1 MNIAPNRLYYG
12 DCLDIM
18 AGFPDS
24 CIDLICLDPPFN
36 SNEKYNKV
44 FKDSG
49 LRIDPQIKAF
59 DDVWLWDD
67 TSAARVERLKN
78 AVANPAS
85 KVIAGFEGFIP
96 RSKMLSY
103 TSYMAERLFVMHHI
117 LKETGSI
124 YLHCDSY
131 ASHYLKLIMDAI
143 FGEKHFRNEIVWSYR
158 RWPVRGN
165 DFQRMHD
172 IILRYSKG
180 DTWKWNQMF
189 EPKAQST
196 LKVFGNKVVKSAF
209 DSKGKRIPSETTA
222 EESKGVP
229 LRDVWDM
236 SIIAPSANERLGYP
250 TQKPLALYERI
261 IKASSNPGD
270 LVLDPFAGC
279 GTTIEAAKKNGRDVI
294 GIDILPF
301 ALRLI
306 NSYRLAPN
314 GITPLPI
321 EGVPVDMDTAH
332 QLAKTDP
339 FKFQDWAISLI
350 DGLASNPQKVGDDG
364 IDGFGMFLNT
374 PDNMERKAIIVQVT
388 GASGS
393 QKAKFDRLH
402 ANIRN
407 ENAAMGILI
416 TLDAQTA
423 QRNWKHTLDP
433 IRMGETTYVP
443 NAAVDSEDQDGVEQL
458 RGAGFRVVQPKKD
471 RVAQIDAVK
480 ERLKVDKTGEP
491 AICFL
496 RDRLVH
502 APDAELREAYRPVEV
517 TDEFLSLSYSEKRK
531 GTSRDDAE
539 TVGDNHGVDG
549 TSYLVRSLGQGRGI
563 GSGSV
568 FQGTVE
574 MRR

>member
-1 MNIAPNRLYYG
+1 MNIRFAPNTLYYG

-18 AGFPDS
+18 ADFPEGT
-24 CIDLICLDPPFN
+24 IDLICLDPPFN

-59 DDVWLWDD
+59 DDVWLWDN
-67 TSAARVERLKN
+67 TSAERVKRVKN

-103 TSYMAERLFVMHHI
+103 TSYMAERLFVMHRI
-117 LKETGSI
+117 LKDTGSI
-124 YLHCDSY
+124 YLHCDPY

-143 FGEKHFRNEIVWSYR
+143 FGENNFRNEIVWCYHAGGATKKHF
-158 RWPVRGN
+158 PKK
-165 DFQRMHD
+165 HD
-172 IILRYSKG
+172 ILLLYGKKADISYHDAPRGIPYRDFYAYDKKG
-180 DTWKWNQMF
+180 NIQTDKGYHPDGKMVPDWW
-189 EPKAQST
+189 EI
-196 LKVFGNKVVKSAF
+196 SAI
-209 DSKGKRIPSETTA
+209 SSVA
-222 EESKGVP
+222 S
-229 LRDVWDM
+229 
-236 SIIAPSANERLGYP
+236 ERLGYP

-306 NSYRLAPN
+306 NRYRLAPN

-321 EGVPVDMDTAH
+321 EGVPVDMDTAR
-332 QLAKTDP
+332 QLAGAAP

-374 PDNMERKAIIVQVT
+374 PDNMDRKAIIVQVT
-388 GASGS
+388 GAAGS
-393 QKAKFDRLH
+393 QKVKFDRLH

-416 TLDAQTA
+416 TLDAQAA

-443 NAAVDSEDQDGVEQL
+443 IQCFSIEEYYRNNKRWNRILALPSLAN
-458 RGAGFRVVQPKKD
+458 PW
-471 RVAQIDAVK
+471 
-480 ERLKVDKTGEP
+480 TGKHMQQK
-491 AICFL
+491 ILF
-496 RDRLVH
+496 
-502 APDAELREAYRPVEV
+502 
-517 TDEFLSLSYSEKRK
+517 DE
-531 GTSRDDAE
+531 
-539 TVGDNHGVDG
+539 
-549 TSYLVRSLGQGRGI
+549 
-563 GSGSV
+563 
-568 FQGTVE
+568 
-574 MRR
+574 

>member
-1 MNIAPNRLYYG
+1 MNTPFANTLYYG

-18 AGFPDS
+18 TGFPDS

-49 LRIDPQIKAF
+49 LLIDPQIKAF

-67 TSAARVERLKN
+67 TSAERVARVKN

-85 KVIAGFEGFIP
+85 KVITGFEGFIP

-103 TSYMAERLFVMHHI
+103 ASYMAERLFMMHRI
-117 LKETGSI
+117 LKDTGSI
-124 YLHCDSY
+124 YLHCDPY
-131 ASHYLKLIMDAI
+131 ASHYLKVIMDAI
-143 FGEKHFRNEIVWSYR
+143 FGEKQFQNEFIWFYSGGGASKK
-158 RWPVRGN
+158 RWARK
-165 DFQRMHD
+165 HD
-172 IILRYSKG
+172 VLLFYSKS
-180 DTWKWNQMF
+180 DTWTFNVDAVRTPHKWDKGQKRADGS
-189 EPKAQST
+189 ERSKA
-196 LKVFGNKVVKSAF
+196 
-209 DSKGKRIPSETTA
+209 GKIPDDVYQHNAIMPWA
-222 EESKGVP
+222 EEC
-229 LRDVWDM
+229 LH
-236 SIIAPSANERLGYP
+236 YP

-261 IKASSNPGD
+261 INASSNPGD

-279 GTTIEAAKKNGRDVI
+279 GTTIEAAAKNGRDVI

-306 NSYRLAPN
+306 NRYRLAPN

-332 QLAKTDP
+332 QLAKTVP

-350 DGLASNPQKVGDDG
+350 DGLASNPQKVSDDG

-374 PDNMERKAIIVQVT
+374 PDNMDRKAIIVQVT

-433 IRMGETTYVP
+433 IRMGETTYAP
-443 NAAVDSEDQDGVEQL
+443 IQCFSIEEYYRNNEQW
-458 RGAGFRVVQPKKD
+458 D
-471 RVAQIDAVK
+471 RILTLPSLANPW
-480 ERLKVDKTGEP
+480 TGKHMQQK
-491 AICFL
+491 ILF
-496 RDRLVH
+496 
-502 APDAELREAYRPVEV
+502 EA
-517 TDEFLSLSYSEKRK
+517 
-531 GTSRDDAE
+531 
-539 TVGDNHGVDG
+539 
-549 TSYLVRSLGQGRGI
+549 
-563 GSGSV
+563 
-568 FQGTVE
+568 
-574 MRR
+574 

>member
-1 MNIAPNRLYYG
+1 MNTPFANTLYYG

-18 AGFPDS
+18 SGFPDNY
-24 CIDLICLDPPFN
+24 IDLICLDPPFN

-59 DDVWLWDD
+59 DDVWLWDN
-67 TSAARVERLKN
+67 TSAERVARIKN

-103 TSYMAERLFVMHHI
+103 ASYMAERLFMMHRI
-117 LKETGSI
+117 LKEAGSI
-124 YLHCDSY
+124 YLHCDPY
-131 ASHYLKLIMDAI
+131 ASHYLKLVMDAI
-143 FGEKHFRNEIVWSYR
+143 FGENNFRNEIVWCYHAGGATKKHF
-158 RWPVRGN
+158 PKK
-165 DFQRMHD
+165 HD
-172 IILRYSKG
+172 ILLLYGKNANVSYHDAPRGIPYRDFYAYDKKG
-180 DTWKWNQMF
+180 NIQTDKGYHPDGKMVPDWW
-189 EPKAQST
+189 EI
-196 LKVFGNKVVKSAF
+196 SAI
-209 DSKGKRIPSETTA
+209 SSVA
-222 EESKGVP
+222 S
-229 LRDVWDM
+229 
-236 SIIAPSANERLGYP
+236 ERLGYP

-306 NSYRLAPN
+306 NRYRLAPN

-321 EGVPVDMDTAH
+321 EGVPVDMDTAR
-332 QLAKTDP
+332 QLARTAP

-374 PDNMERKAIIVQVT
+374 PDNMDRKAIIVQVT
-388 GASGS
+388 GAAGS

-416 TLDAQTA
+416 TLNAQTA

-433 IRMGETTYVP
+433 IRMGETTYGP
-443 NAAVDSEDQDGVEQL
+443 IQCFSIEEYYRNNEHW
-458 RGAGFRVVQPKKD
+458 D
-471 RVAQIDAVK
+471 RILTLPSLANPW
-480 ERLKVDKTGEP
+480 TGKHMQQK
-491 AICFL
+491 ILF
-496 RDRLVH
+496 
-502 APDAELREAYRPVEV
+502 EA
-517 TDEFLSLSYSEKRK
+517 
-531 GTSRDDAE
+531 
-539 TVGDNHGVDG
+539 
-549 TSYLVRSLGQGRGI
+549 
-563 GSGSV
+563 
-568 FQGTVE
+568 
-574 MRR
+574 

>member
-1 MNIAPNRLYYG
+1 MNTPFANTLYYG

-18 AGFPDS
+18 SGFPDG

-67 TSAARVERLKN
+67 KSAERVERVKN

-103 TSYMAERLFVMHHI
+103 TSYMAERLFMMHRI
-117 LKETGSI
+117 LKDTGSI
-124 YLHCDSY
+124 YLHCDPY
-131 ASHYLKLIMDAI
+131 ASHYLKLVMDAI
-143 FGEKHFRNEIVWSYR
+143 FGEKNYRNEIVWCYTGPGSPHMR
-158 RWPVRGN
+158 QFNRK
-165 DFQRMHD
+165 HD
-172 IILRYSKG
+172 IIFWYSKD
-180 DTWKWNQMF
+180 DTWTFNKDNVRVPYKD
-189 EPKAQST
+189 PKQT
-196 LKVFGNKVVKSAF
+196 LRRAMDAGQGIDSHEVQRYRSRGKVL
-209 DSKGKRIPSETTA
+209 
-222 EESKGVP
+222 ESYWT
-229 LRDVWDM
+229 D
-236 SIIAPSANERLGYP
+236 IALAVRSPKERLGYP
-250 TQKPLALYERI
+250 TQKPLKLYERI

-279 GTTIEAAKKNGRDVI
+279 GTTIEAAAKNGRDVI

-306 NSYRLAPN
+306 NRYRLAPN

-321 EGVPVDMDTAH
+321 EGVPVDMDTAR
-332 QLAKTDP
+332 QLARAAP

-374 PDNMERKAIIVQVT
+374 PDNMDRKAIIVQVT
-388 GASGS
+388 GAAGS
-393 QKAKFDRLH
+393 QKAKFDRLQ

-433 IRMGETTYVP
+433 IRMGETTYTP
-443 NAAVDSEDQDGVEQL
+443 IQCFSIEGYYRNNE
-458 RGAGFRVVQPKKD
+458 RWD
-471 RVAQIDAVK
+471 RILTLPSLANPW
-480 ERLKVDKTGEP
+480 TGKHMQQK
-491 AICFL
+491 ILF
-496 RDRLVH
+496 
-502 APDAELREAYRPVEV
+502 EA
-517 TDEFLSLSYSEKRK
+517 
-531 GTSRDDAE
+531 
-539 TVGDNHGVDG
+539 
-549 TSYLVRSLGQGRGI
+549 
-563 GSGSV
+563 
-568 FQGTVE
+568 
-574 MRR
+574 

>member
-1 MNIAPNRLYYG
+1 MNTPFASNTLYYG

-18 AGFPDS
+18 AGFPDGY
-24 CIDLICLDPPFN
+24 IDLICLDPPFN
-36 SNEKYNKV
+36 SNRNYNNI
-44 FKDSG
+44 FKGSG
-49 LRIDPQIKAF
+49 LKTDAQIKAF
-59 DDVWLWDD
+59 DDTWEWNAQ
-67 TSAARVERLKN
+67 SAERVERVKN

-103 TSYMAERLFVMHHI
+103 TSYMAERLFTMHRI

-124 YLHCDSY
+124 YLHCDPY

-143 FGEKHFRNEIVWSYR
+143 FGEKNFRNEIVWSYR
-158 RWPVRGN
+158 RWPVKGN

-172 IILRYSKG
+172 IILRYSRG
-180 DTWKWNQMF
+180 DTWEWNQIY
-189 EPKAQST
+189 ESKAKST
-196 LKVFGNKVVKSAF
+196 LKVFGNKVVKSAY
-209 DSKGKRIPSETTA
+209 DSVGNRIPSETTDQ
-222 EESKGVP
+222 ESKGVP
-229 LRDVWDM
+229 LRDVWDIG
-236 SIIAPSANERLGYP
+236 IIAPSAKERLGYP

-279 GTTIEAAKKNGRDVI
+279 GTTIEAAAKNGRDVI

-306 NSYRLAPN
+306 NRYRLAPN

-321 EGVPVDMDTAH
+321 EGVPVDMDTAR
-332 QLAKTDP
+332 QLAKAAP
-339 FKFQDWAISLI
+339 FKFQDWTISLI

-374 PDNMERKAIIVQVT
+374 PDNMDRKAIIVQAT
-388 GASGS
+388 GAAGS

-443 NAAVDSEDQDGVEQL
+443 IQCFSVEEYY
-458 RGAGFRVVQPKKD
+458 RNNKRWD
-471 RVAQIDAVK
+471 RILTLPSLANPW
-480 ERLKVDKTGEP
+480 TGKHMQQN
-491 AICFL
+491 ILF
-496 RDRLVH
+496 
-502 APDAELREAYRPVEV
+502 
-517 TDEFLSLSYSEKRK
+517 DE
-531 GTSRDDAE
+531 
-539 TVGDNHGVDG
+539 
-549 TSYLVRSLGQGRGI
+549 
-563 GSGSV
+563 
-568 FQGTVE
+568 
-574 MRR
+574 

>member
-1 MNIAPNRLYYG
+1 MNTPFAPNTLYYG

-18 AGFPDS
+18 SSFPDNY
-24 CIDLICLDPPFN
+24 IDLICLDPPFN

-59 DDVWLWDD
+59 DDVWLWDN
-67 TSAARVERLKN
+67 TSAERVERVKN

-103 TSYMAERLFVMHHI
+103 ASYMAERLFMMHRI

-124 YLHCDSY
+124 YLHCDPY
-131 ASHYLKLIMDAI
+131 ASHYLKLVMDAI
-143 FGEKHFRNEIVWSYR
+143 FGEKNFRNEIVWSYR
-158 RWPVRGN
+158 RWPVKGN

-172 IILRYSKG
+172 IILRYSRG
-180 DTWKWNQMF
+180 DTWKWNQVY
-189 EPKAQST
+189 EPKAKST
-196 LKVFGNKVVKSAF
+196 LKVFGNKVVKSAY
-209 DSKGKRIPSETTA
+209 DSKGNRIPSETTDQ
-222 EESKGVP
+222 ESKGVP
-229 LRDVWDM
+229 LRDVWDIG
-236 SIIAPSANERLGYP
+236 IIAPSANERLGYP

-306 NSYRLAPN
+306 NRYRLAPN

-321 EGVPVDMDTAH
+321 EGVPVDMDTAR
-332 QLAKTDP
+332 QLVRTAP

-374 PDNMERKAIIVQVT
+374 PDNMDRKAIIVQVT
-388 GASGS
+388 GAAGS

-433 IRMGETTYVP
+433 IRMGETTYTP
-443 NAAVDSEDQDGVEQL
+443 IQCFSIEEYYRNNEHW
-458 RGAGFRVVQPKKD
+458 D
-471 RVAQIDAVK
+471 RILTLPSLANPW
-480 ERLKVDKTGEP
+480 TGKHMQQK
-491 AICFL
+491 ILF
-496 RDRLVH
+496 
-502 APDAELREAYRPVEV
+502 EA
-517 TDEFLSLSYSEKRK
+517 
-531 GTSRDDAE
+531 
-539 TVGDNHGVDG
+539 
-549 TSYLVRSLGQGRGI
+549 
-563 GSGSV
+563 
-568 FQGTVE
+568 
-574 MRR
+574 